1 MTSPTKKVMT
11 FEQAFNV
18 RHNSLNFIR
27 LVLAVAV
34 LVGHVTG
41 QTLGQTV
48 KVGNESL
55 GDWAVDGFFAISGFL
70 IMRSRMSSPN
80 LRSFMWRRVLRI
92 YPAFF
97 GALIVTAFVIAPV
110 SVFVFGD
117 GQFNLESSLSY
128 FFKNASLIIFQPEIS
143 GTLTGLDYRV
153 WDAPLWTLAYEFG
166 CYLFVGLLV
175 TIVPARAIR
184 VSTLVA
190 FALALIVTAIT
201 IVRPEIVPDP
211 ITVFGRLGSFF
222 LAGSLLSL
230 FASKVP
236 VSWKLASIAAAC
248 SILLVVFQ
256 SFQFWGSIPMAY
268 LMLWLGTRLP
278 FQKLG
283 AKNDVSYGIYIYHW
297 PVLVLILVAL
307 EGNQSPFW
315 LTLALTVALTVPLAI
330 MSWFVIEKP
339 SISLK
344 KLVR

>member
-1 MTSPTKKVMT
+1 M
-11 FEQAFNV
+11 A
-18 RHNSLNFIR
+18 
-27 LVLAVAV
+27 
-34 LVGHVTG
+34 
-41 QTLGQTV
+41 
-48 KVGNESL
+48 
-55 GDWAVDGFFAISGFL
+55 
-70 IMRSRMSSPN
+70 SR
-80 LRSFMWRRVLRI
+80 
-92 YPAFF
+92 PAHLPSFF

-128 FFKNASLIIFQPEIS
+128 FYKNASLVILQPEIS
-143 GTLTGLDYRV
+143 GTLTGLDYPT
-153 WDAPLWTLAYEFG
+153 WNAPLWTLAYEFG
-166 CYLFVGLLV
+166 CYLFIGLLV
-175 TIVPARAIR
+175 TIVPARGIR
-184 VSTLVA
+184 VSTMVA
-190 FALALIVTAIT
+190 FVLALIVTAIT
-201 IVRPEIVPDP
+201 IISPEIVPDP

-236 VSWKLASIAAAC
+236 VSWRLASISAIC

-330 MSWFVIEKP
+330 LSWFVIEKP
-339 SISLK
+339 SMSLK

>member
-1 MTSPTKKVMT
+1 MTSPTKKVLT
-11 FEQAFNV
+11 FQQAFNV

-48 KVGNESL
+48 KVGNEAL
-55 GDWAVDGFFAISGFL
+55 GDWAVEGFFAISGFL

-97 GALIVTAFVIAPV
+97 GALIITAFVIAPV

-117 GQFNLESSLSY
+117 GQFNLESSLGY
-128 FFKNASLIIFQPEIS
+128 FYKNASLVILQPEIS
-143 GTLTGLDYRV
+143 GTLTGLDYPT
-153 WDAPLWTLAYEFG
+153 WNAPLWTLAYEFG

-175 TIVPARAIR
+175 TIVPARGIR
-184 VSTLVA
+184 VSTMVA
-190 FALALIVTAIT
+190 FVLALIVTAIT
-201 IVRPEIVPDP
+201 IISPEIVPDP

-236 VSWKLASIAAAC
+236 VSWRLASIAAAC

-256 SFQFWGSIPMAY
+256 SFQFWGSIPLAY

-315 LTLALTVALTVPLAI
+315 LTLGLTVALTVPLA
-330 MSWFVIEKP
+330 MLSWFLIEKP
-339 SISLK
+339 AMSLK